1 MREFKF
7 FRGIIGPRKIRAIW
21 TPEMVQDIQAHHG
34 IDVESELASLLSEE
48 IARTIDS
55 DIVTNLSNL
64 FSTTLNNDNDL
75 NYLNH
80 YINMG
85 GGNRA

>member
-21 TPEMVQDIQAHHG
+21 TPEMEQDIQAYHG
-34 IDVESELASLLSEE
+34 IDVESELTSLLSEE
-48 IARTIDS
+48 IAREIDNEILRALRIHRGGV
-55 DIVTNLSNL
+55 DT
-64 FSTTLNNDNDL
+64 
-75 NYLNH
+75 NYLSRW
-80 YINMG
+80 INMG

>member
-7 FRGIIGPRKIRAIW
+7 FRGIIGSRKIRAIW

-34 IDVESELASLLSEE
+34 IDVESELTSLLSEE
-48 IARTIDS
+48 IAREIDNEILRALRIHR
-55 DIVTNLSNL
+55 DGVDT
-64 FSTTLNNDNDL
+64 
-75 NYLNH
+75 NYLNRW
-80 YINMG
+80 INMG

>member
-7 FRGIIGPRKIRAIW
+7 FHGIIGPRKLRATW
-21 TPEMVQDIQAHHG
+21 TPEIVQDIQAHHG
-34 IDVESELASLLSEE
+34 IDVESELVSLLSDE

-55 DIVTNLSNL
+55 DIVTNLTNL
-64 FSTTLNNDNDL
+64 ISTTLDNDNNL